1 MDEHKKTDIEYD
13 LADVIIGAPHDFFVE
28 KDRFR
33 LYPMTLAKMFLLKR
47 YFDELDFSEENVRL
61 NPYMEA
67 VRLAE
72 EHTEVCCRIIAVF
85 TAPNTYKDLYDYDA
99 IEKRFERFKEKLS
112 YEDIATMMVYVLTWD
127 KTDALYRHIGLDK
140 EAVRRAKIMK
150 VKKDDKNNISFG
162 GLSLFGTFIGQLKE
176 MGYSDNEILYE
187 KGYVYLRLMLA
198 DKVVTI
204 NLTEEERNEIPPMLL
219 PDYMDAGDAKNAQ
232 AIIAELNNRGIKVEQ

>member
-99 IEKRFERFKEKLS
+99 IEKRFDRFKEKLS

-140 EAVRRAKIMK
+140 EAVRRATIMK

-176 MGYSDNEILYE
+176 MGYSDDEILYE
-187 KGYVYLRLMLA
+187 KGYCYLRMMIADKMTSVYLSDDEL
-198 DKVVTI
+198 KS
-204 NLTEEERNEIPPMLL
+204 L
-219 PDYMDAGDAKNAQ
+219 PDEVGGTMIDANDPQAMDKLRGKLKNVDF
-232 AIIAELNNRGIKVEQ
+232 E

>member
-13 LADVIIGAPHDFFVE
+13 LADVIIGAPHDFFVGE
-28 KDRFR
+28 DRFR

-47 YFDELDFSEENVRL
+47 HFDDLDFSEENVRL

-85 TAPNTYKDLYDYDA
+85 TAPNTYKDLYDYEA
-99 IEKRFERFKEKLS
+99 IGKRFERFKKDMS
-112 YEDIATMMVYVLTWD
+112 FEDIATLMVHVLTWD
-127 KTDALYRHIGLDK
+127 KTDALYKHIGLDQD
-140 EAVRRAKIMK
+140 AVRRNRVMK

-176 MGYSDNEILYE
+176 MGYSDDEILYE
-187 KGYVYLRLMLA
+187 RGYCYLRLMIA
-198 DKVVTI
+198 DKMTSVY
-204 NLTEEERNEIPPMLL
+204 LSDEELKSL
-219 PDYMDAGDAKNAQ
+219 PDDAGGTMIDANDPQ
-232 AIIAELNNRGIKVEQ
+232 AMEKLQGRLKGVKFE

>member
-140 EAVRRAKIMK
+140 EEGRR
-150 VKKDDKNNISFG
+150 VKRMEDK
-162 GLSLFGTFIGQLKE
+162 KE
-176 MGYSDNEILYE
+176 G
-187 KGYVYLRLMLA
+187 K
-198 DKVVTI
+198 KTI
-204 NLTEEERNEIPPMLL
+204 
-219 PDYMDAGDAKNAQ
+219 
-232 AIIAELNNRGIKVEQ
+232 

>member
-61 NPYMEA
+61 NAYMEA

-85 TAPNTYKDLYDYDA
+85 TAPNTYKDLFDYDA

-140 EAVRRAKIMK
+140 EALRRAKIMK

-176 MGYSDNEILYE
+176 MGYSDDEILYE
-187 KGYVYLRLMLA
+187 KDYCYLRMMIADKMTSVYLSDDEL
-198 DKVVTI
+198 KS
-204 NLTEEERNEIPPMLL
+204 L
-219 PDYMDAGDAKNAQ
+219 PDEVGGTMIDANDPQAMDKLRGKLKNVDF
-232 AIIAELNNRGIKVEQ
+232 E

>member
-1 MDEHKKTDIEYD
+1 MEEHKKKDIEYD
-13 LADVIIGAPHDFFVE
+13 LADVIIGMPHDFFIGE
-28 KDRFR
+28 DRFR

-47 YFDELDFSEENVRL
+47 HFDELDFSEENVRL

-85 TAPNTYKDLYDYDA
+85 TAPNTYKDLYDYEA
-99 IEKRFERFKEKLS
+99 IESRFVRFKENMS
-112 YEDIATMMVYVLTWD
+112 FEDIATLMVHALTWD
-127 KTDALYRHIGLDK
+127 KTEALYEYTGLNK
-140 EAVRRAKIMK
+140 EAVRRYKVME

-187 KGYVYLRLMLA
+187 RGYCYLKMMIADKITSVYLSDDELKKLP
-198 DKVVTI
+198 
-204 NLTEEERNEIPPMLL
+204 EEAGGTMI
-219 PDYMDAGDAKNAQ
+219 DANDPQAMNKLKGKLKNVKF
-232 AIIAELNNRGIKVEQ
+232 E